1 MAASKNKAE
10 SADAVKAVEV
20 DGVDVQVDTSYTQSW
35 DGMRKAARM
44 ASSERTDE
52 EKGVAMFEYYERA
65 IANLDDVSDAMAGKP
80 ADAVMGLLSRAVMA
94 ATPKN

>member
-10 SADAVKAVEV
+10 VTDTVKAVEV
-20 DGVDVQVDTSYTQSW
+20 DGIEVQVDTAYTQSW
-35 DGMRKAARM
+35 DGMRKAGRM

-65 IANLDDVSDAMAGKP
+65 IANLDDVSEAMTGKP
-80 ADAVMGLLSRAVMA
+80 ADAVTGLLSRAVMA

>member
-1 MAASKNKAE
+1 MASKSKTE
-10 SADAVKAVEV
+10 VTDTVKAVEV
-20 DGVDVQVDTSYTQSW
+20 DGIEVQVDTSYTQSW

-65 IANLDDVSDAMAGKP
+65 IANIDDVSDAMAGKP
-80 ADAVMGLLSRAVMA
+80 ADAVMGVLSRAVMA

>member
-10 SADAVKAVEV
+10 NSAVKAVEV
-20 DGVDVQVDTSYTQSW
+20 DGIEVQVDTAYTQSW

-52 EKGVAMFEYYERA
+52 EKGVAVFEYYERA
-65 IANLDDVSDAMAGKP
+65 IPNLDDVSEAMAGKP
-80 ADAVMGLLSRAVMA
+80 ADEVMGLLSKAVMA

>member
-1 MAASKNKAE
+1 MAAKSP
-10 SADAVKAVEV
+10 VKAVDV
-20 DGVDVQVDTSYTQSW
+20 DGIEVQVDTAYVQSW

-52 EKGVAMFEYYERA
+52 EKGVAVFEYYERA
-65 IANLDDVSDAMAGKP
+65 IPNLDDVSEAMAGNP
-80 ADAVMGLLSRAVMA
+80 ADEVMGLLSRAVME

>member
-10 SADAVKAVEV
+10 NSAVKVVEV
-20 DGVDVQVDTSYTQSW
+20 DGIEVKVDTAYTQSW

-65 IANLDDVSDAMAGKP
+65 IANLDDVSEVMAGKP
-80 ADAVMGLLSRAVMA
+80 ADAVMGLLSKAVMA
-94 ATPKN
+94 ATSKN

>member
-1 MAASKNKAE
+1 MATSKNKAE
-10 SADAVKAVEV
+10 VADTIKAVEV
-20 DGVDVQVDTSYTQSW
+20 DGIEVRVDTAYTQSW
-35 DGMRKAARM
+35 DSMRKAARM
-44 ASSERTDE
+44 VSSERTDE

-80 ADAVMGLLSRAVMA
+80 ADAVMDVLSRAVMA

>member
-1 MAASKNKAE
+1 MAASKSKTE
-10 SADAVKAVEV
+10 VTDTVKAVEV
-20 DGVDVQVDTSYTQSW
+20 DGIEVQVDTSYTQSW

-65 IANLDDVSDAMAGKP
+65 IANIDDVSDAMAGKP
-80 ADAVMGLLSRAVMA
+80 ADAGMGVLSRAVMA

>member
-1 MAASKNKAE
+1 MAAKSP
-10 SADAVKAVEV
+10 VKAVEV
-20 DGVDVQVDTSYTQSW
+20 DGIEVQVDTAYVQSW

-52 EKGVAMFEYYERA
+52 EKGVAVFEYYERA
-65 IANLDDVSDAMAGKP
+65 IANLDDVSEAVAGKP
-80 ADAVMGLLSRAVMA
+80 ADEVMGLLSRAVME

>member
-1 MAASKNKAE
+1 MAASKSKTE
-10 SADAVKAVEV
+10 VTDTVKAVEV
-20 DGVDVQVDTSYTQSW
+20 DGIEVQVDTSYTQSW

-65 IANLDDVSDAMAGKP
+65 IANIDDVSDAMAGKP
-80 ADAVMGLLSRAVMA
+80 ADAVMGVLSRAVMA

>member
-10 SADAVKAVEV
+10 NSAVKAVEV
-20 DGVDVQVDTSYTQSW
+20 DGIEVQVDTAYVQSW

-52 EKGVAMFEYYERA
+52 EKGVAVFEYYERA
-65 IANLDDVSDAMAGKP
+65 IPNLDDVSEAMAGKP
-80 ADAVMGLLSRAVMA
+80 ADEVMGLLSRAVME

>member
-1 MAASKNKAE
+1 MAASKSKVE
-10 SADAVKAVEV
+10 SADAVKVVEV
-20 DGVDVQVDTSYTQSW
+20 DGVEVQVDTSYTQSW

-65 IANLDDVSDAMAGKP
+65 IANLDDVSDAMTGKP

>member
-1 MAASKNKAE
+1 MAASKSKTE
-10 SADAVKAVEV
+10 VTDTVKAVEV
-20 DGVDVQVDTSYTQSW
+20 DGIEVQVDTSYTQSW

-65 IANLDDVSDAMAGKP
+65 IANLDDVSDVMAGKP
-80 ADAVMGLLSRAVMA
+80 ADAVMDVLSRAVMA